1 MCSTPPLPASRLCRA
16 ATAAEARRQLAAGI
30 ARPLAGQVVCV
41 QCPAA
46 GPRAAGLK
54 KGHKEVLERLVRA
67 LGGRVAPPRS
77 SSLCVVAGGLGRP
90 CGLAKDARAVKDEWL
105 LEAAEGYRLPEVAGW
120 EVR

>member
-1 MCSTPPLPASRLCRA
+1 M
-16 ATAAEARRQLAAGI
+16 TAAEARRQLAAGA

-54 KGHKEVLERLVRA
+54 KGHKDVLERLVRA

-77 SSLCVVAGGLGRP
+77 SGLCVVAGGLGRP
-90 CGLAKDARAVKDEWL
+90 CGLSKEARAVQDGWL
-105 LEAAEGYRLPEVAGW
+105 LQAAEGYRLPEVAGW
-120 EVR
+120 EVK